1 MMLCKQMK
9 MQTFHLYEGLAVLF
23 LTDIYSHSTEPQRTC
38 LNKRSDKFMERYENF
53 VITYAVPH
61 VFLETF
67 CQ

>member
-1 MMLCKQMK
+1 
-9 MQTFHLYEGLAVLF
+9 MQTFHLYEAPDVLF
-23 LTDIYSHSTEPQRTC
+23 LTDIDSHSTEPQRTC

-61 VFLETF
+61 AFLENF